1 MSCFL
6 FFEPTSNFPAFPHV
20 PSLHDQGPLDM
31 LYSSLLFKLECLS
44 PRELEKNTILLKLR
58 PLCFCSAGDSDI
70 KSEN

>member
-1 MSCFL
+1 
-6 FFEPTSNFPAFPHV
+6 
-20 PSLHDQGPLDM
+20 M